1 MAEKEENSGFVCKGD
16 CLECTREQ
24 RLYCSSQHSRQ
35 SFIMLNSVIE
45 RMESLEQTLNGMK
58 LKLDASDKG
67 VFNPLAVSVAQ
78 SEGGADKDPLNKLNE

>member
-1 MAEKEENSGFVCKGD
+1 MTFISVFRGMAGFQTAQNQNF
-16 CLECTREQ
+16 L
-24 RLYCSSQHSRQ
+24 LFCSSQHSRQ
-35 SFIMLNSVIE
+35 AFIILNSVIE